1 MKIRS
6 IACRDGLR
14 LCSATAIKRVSLGVL
29 VLGSLLSL
37 PFAAHAEVTLTGADG
52 VSVVLKAPARRVV
65 SLAPD
70 MAELLY
76 DVGAGSA
83 LKGTVQYSDY
93 PVAAKAVPRVGDGF
107 HVDPEKVLALK
118 PDLVLAWAGGTPQA
132 LTDKLRALGLPVL
145 AIGTHELT
153 DIAAN
158 LETLGKATGHEA
170 DAAKAAGDFRARL
183 AALQDGYSQAAP
195 IRVFYEVSEQPMFT
209 VGGAQSISRLM
220 RLCGGR
226 NIFADL
232 SELGPAVGLEA
243 VLARD
248 PQAIVTGDGEG
259 DATERFKHWQQ
270 WPQLSAVRYK
280 NLYAVND
287 DWISRATPRLL
298 DAGKQL
304 CEDLDKARANI
315 AKK

>member
-1 MKIRS
+1 M
-6 IACRDGLR
+6 
-14 LCSATAIKRVSLGVL
+14 VL
-29 VLGSLLSL
+29 VRRLFRACCLSFCLL
-37 PFAAHAEVTLTGADG
+37 PFTASAEVRLTGADG
-52 VSVVLKAPARRVV
+52 VTVTLKAPAQRVV

-76 DVGAGSA
+76 DVGAGLA

-93 PVAAKAVPRVGDGF
+93 PEAAKAVPRVGDGF
-107 HVDPEKVLALK
+107 HVDLEKVLALK

-170 DAAKAAGDFRARL
+170 DAARAAGDFRERL
-183 AALQDGYSQAAP
+183 ATLQDAYAKAVS
-195 IRVFYEVSEQPMFT
+195 IRVFYEVSEEPMYT

-248 PQAIVTGDGEG
+248 PQVIITGDGEG
-259 DATERFKHWQQ
+259 DVTERFKHWQQ

-304 CEDLDKARANI
+304 CEDLDKARANL